1 MSHGSA
7 SKVGEIF
14 TAAGAAFTKLGELA
28 MQLYSSSEPSP
39 AGGKWTDDEVEMLRT
54 AVKRFGEDL
63 NKISDHIKNR
73 TISQIKGSMKRKA
86 YEEAGI
92 PVKKQQQQA
101 VTLKASGASAAAV
114 ASQQDPTAAL
124 GASLMAQA
132 PTTKSA
138 DITLNML
145 NATET
150 EVDVEGLSGTGK
162 LDYDSSS

>member
-28 MQLYSSSEPSP
+28 VQLYSASEPSP
-39 AGGKWTDDEVEMLRT
+39 AGGKWTDDEVEMLRS
-54 AVKRFGEDL
+54 AVKRFGDDL
-63 NKISDHIKNR
+63 NKLSDHIKNR
-73 TISQIKGSMKRKA
+73 TISQIKNSMKRKA

-92 PVKKQQQQA
+92 PIKKAPPKAETAPPQPTLAAGLQA
-101 VTLKASGASAAAV
+101 A
-114 ASQQDPTAAL
+114 
-124 GASLMAQA
+124 
-132 PTTKSA
+132 TKSA

-150 EVDVEGLSGTGK
+150 EVDVEGLGGTGK

>member
-28 MQLYSSSEPSP
+28 VQLYSASEPSP
-39 AGGKWTDDEVEMLRT
+39 SG
-54 AVKRFGEDL
+54 
-63 NKISDHIKNR
+63 
-73 TISQIKGSMKRKA
+73 SQIKNSMKRKA
-86 YEEAGI
+86 YEEAGL
-92 PVKKQQQQA
+92 PLKKA
-101 VTLKASGASAAAV
+101 PPKAEAAPPPAPQP
-114 ASQQDPTAAL
+114 SLAAGL
-124 GASLMAQA
+124 QA
-132 PTTKSA
+132 PTKSA

-150 EVDVEGLSGTGK
+150 EVDVEGLGGTGK

>member
-39 AGGKWTDDEVEMLRT
+39 AG
-54 AVKRFGEDL
+54 
-63 NKISDHIKNR
+63 
-73 TISQIKGSMKRKA
+73 SQIKGSMKRKA

>member
-28 MQLYSSSEPSP
+28 VQLYSASEPSP
-39 AGGKWTDDEVEMLRT
+39 SGGKWTDDEVEMLRS
-54 AVKRFGEDL
+54 AVKRFGDDL
-63 NKISDHIKNR
+63 NKLSDHIKNR
-73 TISQIKGSMKRKA
+73 TISQIKNSMKRKA
-86 YEEAGI
+86 YEEAGL
-92 PVKKQQQQA
+92 PLKKA
-101 VTLKASGASAAAV
+101 PPKAEAAPPPAPQP
-114 ASQQDPTAAL
+114 SLAAGL
-124 GASLMAQA
+124 QA
-132 PTTKSA
+132 PTKSA

-150 EVDVEGLSGTGK
+150 EVDVEGLGGTGK

>member
-28 MQLYSSSEPSP
+28 VQLYSASEPSP
-39 AGGKWTDDEVEMLRT
+39 AG
-54 AVKRFGEDL
+54 
-63 NKISDHIKNR
+63 
-73 TISQIKGSMKRKA
+73 SQIKNSMKRKA

-92 PVKKQQQQA
+92 PIKKAPPKAEAAPPPPQPTLAAGLQA
-101 VTLKASGASAAAV
+101 A
-114 ASQQDPTAAL
+114 
-124 GASLMAQA
+124 
-132 PTTKSA
+132 TKSA

-150 EVDVEGLSGTGK
+150 EVDVEGLGGTGK